1 MNILEIENIES
12 RSEQETE
19 EFAAALAETLP
30 PGTVIV
36 LHGDLGAGKTVF
48 SRGFARGLGITEP
61 VSSPT
66 YAIIQ
71 EYPLGNGGWFFHL
84 DLYRIENS
92 ASALAFGV
100 NEYLEEP
107 TAFTLIEW
115 PERIADIL
123 PPETIHI
130 HLHHRGDTLREIS
143 VAANGLDDLI
153 Q

>member
-19 EFAAALAETLP
+19 DFAAVLAETLP
-30 PGTVIV
+30 PGTVIA

-66 YAIIQ
+66 YTIIQ
-71 EYPLGNGGWFFHL
+71 EYPVAKGRWFFHL

-123 PPETIHI
+123 PPHTIHV
-130 HLHHRGDTLREIS
+130 HLHHHGDTLREIT
-143 VAANGLDDLI
+143 VAANGLDEFV